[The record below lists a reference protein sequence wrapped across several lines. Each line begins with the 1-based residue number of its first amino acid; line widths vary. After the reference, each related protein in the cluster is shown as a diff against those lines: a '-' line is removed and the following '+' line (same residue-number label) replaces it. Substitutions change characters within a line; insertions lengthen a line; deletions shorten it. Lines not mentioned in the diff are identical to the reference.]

1 VTKNKSSLIGILIV
15 MAIVILAFPAT
26 ASAAS
31 DTIPPELSVS
41 LSDGTLT
48 VKATDDASGV
58 AAVFVDGQRINA
70 LADGKASV
78 NLKDYA
84 GNTAKVTVY
93 ATDGAGNRSKAQ
105 EVDNPYYRSPASIP
119 AQQATSAPASSAS
132 SPTAQAQTGTNEAAQ
147 AGGQNTASGRDA
159 DGSAQAGATP
169 SGTGALAPSGTG
181 TVIGSATDEDG
192 KEFYTI
198 TTKAGNVFY
207 LVIDRQR
214 ADGGVYFLN
223 AVTES
228 DLAALAETES
238 GGISAGIFGEDT
250 GNAGEPQEVDESNPE
265 QGPEPEPAPDLE
277 KKKKP
282 LGTAAL
288 VLLAMAAACG
298 AGYYIKIAR
307 PRRQKAT
314 EDEDEDWEDFF
325 GEDEEYTE
333 DGISLEDGETATENI
348 IDDDSSDLMEESRE

>member
-1 VTKNKSSLIGILIV
+1 VTKNKSSLIGIFIV
-15 MAIVILAFPAT
+15 IAIIILAFPA
-26 ASAAS
+26 AAFAAS
-31 DTIPPELSVS
+31 DTIPPELSVT
-41 LSDGTLT
+41 LSGDTLT

-78 NLKDYA
+78 NMKDYA
-84 GNTAKVTVY
+84 GNAAKVTVY
-93 ATDGAGNRSKAQ
+93 ATGGAGNRSKAQ
-105 EVDNPYYRSPASIP
+105 EVDNPYYRSPAPLST
-119 AQQATSAPASSAS
+119 QRATSAPASSAS
-132 SPTAQAQTGTNEAAQ
+132 STAQTQTGANGTAQ

-159 DGSAQAGATP
+159 DGSAQAGGSTAS

-181 TVIGSATDEDG
+181 TVIESATDEDG

-198 TTKAGNVFY
+198 TTKAGNIFY

-214 ADGGVYFLN
+214 TDGGVYFLN

-238 GGISAGIFGEDT
+238 GGIGAGIFGEDT
-250 GNAGEPQEVDESNPE
+250 GNAGESQEVDESKQE
-265 QGPEPEPAPDLE
+265 PEPEPAPDSE

-282 LGTAAL
+282 LGTTAL
-288 VLLAMAAACG
+288 VLLAMAAVCG
-298 AGYYIKIAR
+298 AGYYIKIIR
-307 PRRQKAT
+307 PRRQEAS
-314 EDEDEDWEDFF
+314 EDGDDDWEDFF

-333 DGISLEDGETATENI
+333 DGVSLEDGETAAEDI
-348 IDDDSSDLMEESRE
+348 IDDDSSDLMEGPRE